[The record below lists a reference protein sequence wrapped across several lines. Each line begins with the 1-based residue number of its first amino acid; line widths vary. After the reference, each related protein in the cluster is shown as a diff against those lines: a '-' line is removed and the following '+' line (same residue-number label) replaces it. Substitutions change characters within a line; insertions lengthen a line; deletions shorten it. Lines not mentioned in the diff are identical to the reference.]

1 MLSKAERITMKLDGV
16 HDAAT
21 RREAAQV
28 LRELPGVRSASV
40 HKDAAQVTFFPDKT
54 TVPQMTAALDQAGF
68 SVI

>member
-1 MLSKAERITMKLDGV
+1 MLSKTERITMKLDGI

-21 RREAAQV
+21 RRQAAQV
-28 LRELPGVRSASV
+28 LREVPGVRSASV
-40 HKDAAQVTFFPDKT
+40 RRDVAQVTFSPDKT